1 MHVWSKR
8 IVGVVHGAIVVGAVT
23 ALAAC
28 ATLEPEGI
36 TAGPGGGAYVV
47 RSGAPLVIGLE
58 SDSTTGYGWE
68 LQRSSGAALL
78 LAGGSDF
85 TPAPLPAGMMGVAGT
100 TTFRFRA
107 LEPGTAVL
115 EFAYRLPLEQGVAPA
130 KVVRYDVT
138 VRPLGRLYGLF
149 ERVSLIPAAGQ
160 RN

>member
-1 MHVWSKR
+1 MYVR
-8 IVGVVHGAIVVGAVT
+8 RTPIVGAVHRAMVVSALT
-23 ALAAC
+23 ALTAC
-28 ATLEPEGI
+28 ATLEPEGV

-47 RSGAPLVIGLE
+47 RRGAPLVIGLE
-58 SDSTTGYGWE
+58 GDLTTGYVWE
-68 LQRSSGAALL
+68 LQRTSGISLL

>member
-1 MHVWSKR
+1 MHIR
-8 IVGVVHGAIVVGAVT
+8 HTPIVGVVHRAMVVGALS
-23 ALAAC
+23 ALTAC

-36 TAGPGGGAYVV
+36 TAGPGGGTYVV
-47 RSGAPLVIGLE
+47 RSGAPLVISLE
-58 SDSTTGYGWE
+58 GHSTTGYVWE
-68 LQRSSGAALL
+68 LQISSGASLL
-78 LAGGSDF
+78 LAGGADF

-107 LEPGTAVL
+107 QEPGTTTL
-115 EFAYRLPLEQGVAPA
+115 EFAYRRPLEQGAAPA

-149 ERVSLIPAAGQ
+149 ERVSANATSGQ

>member
-1 MHVWSKR
+1 MYVR
-8 IVGVVHGAIVVGAVT
+8 RTPIVGAVLRAMVVSALT
-23 ALAAC
+23 ALTAC
-28 ATLEPEGI
+28 ATLEPEGV

-47 RSGAPLVIGLE
+47 RRGAPLVIGLE
-58 SDSTTGYGWE
+58 GDLTTGYVWE
-68 LQRSSGAALL
+68 LQRSSGAPLL

-85 TPAPLPAGMMGVAGT
+85 TPAPLPAGRMGVAGT

-107 LEPGTAVL
+107 LEPGTAAL
-115 EFAYRLPLEQGVAPA
+115 EFAYRRPLEEGVAPA

-149 ERVSLIPAAGQ
+149 ERVSANAASGQ